1 MFNFLKYVLLAGL
14 FTGWGSSP
22 ALNFGEKLHVTFAKG
37 EEKT

>member
-1 MFNFLKYVLLAGL
+1 MFTGHL

-22 ALNFGEKLHVTFAKG
+22 ALKFWGKLHGIFKKG